1 LPDESQDMA
10 EGPIGEGLGSLI
22 GRLGVA
28 LALTFRRRCSMKKIM
43 LPLIAGLCLTS
54 VSSLSFAD
62 EMGKMKDEMMGEM
75 GKMKEDVKGEKD
87 KIQGDVKDEKDKMKA
102 DVKGKAA
109 EMKGKGDAMKKKEET
124 MKGEMKGMTE
134 DTREMMGK

>member
-1 LPDESQDMA
+1 MA

-28 LALTFRRRCSMKKIM
+28 LALTFMRRCSMKKIM

-62 EMGKMKDEMMGEM
+62 EMGKMK
-75 GKMKEDVKGEKD
+75 EDMKGEKD